1 MTIGGLGAV
10 GAINRFDQKKT
21 DAKEGVDLK
30 SSSSAS
36 ISSSDSSS
44 VAPRS
49 SSVSKEKAKDFS
61 RVLDETEKESKS
73 LESNETLAGASSVQT
88 QSAPV
93 DRSKPTTERPEITP
107 GRVSPEATSAV
118 KTDSKPEIA
127 ATPSTTTSSIE
138 EAISEI
144 AASLEE
150 TADTELSMRHLSMR
164 DFLTK
169 MKDEFGI
176 EPKSIVEAFAKLDQ
190 TALMAPPDQTA
201 EAVLSQ
207 LNLKP
212 EQLPKAER
220 FYQEMLS
227 QTGESALNETLA
239 GVGAGITLNVLSE
252 QDVAM
257 QRLQQSIVNLNDSFA
272 RRDEAPV
279 QAEVTPGQQ
288 PSLALVE
295 PQVDSVESKP
305 EEKSSDSK
313 FASIGAALSA
323 AAASLTSAN
332 SAGAN
337 NSDSN
342 SPKQDSSKPRE
353 LNTIE
358 AALAS
363 SGFSVPTAEAKATP
377 TMAGTSTAL
386 ASAMAGQTDGSTA
399 TNAQDL
405 VRHAQILV
413 KQGGGEMKMQLKPEG
428 IGEVTLKVA
437 VKDGQVAIQMMT
449 ESDSAKK
456 LLESNLDDLK
466 TSLAQN
472 KLHIDAVKI
481 EVGGEMAKQ
490 RFEQSQQDASRE
502 QARQMAQDFMG
513 QFRQDRE
520 GFRHGFSD
528 SSAFKNYQQPRRNPL
543 PEIEPVV
550 ASSVSA
556 QKTAGERRLNLVA

>member
-10 GAINRFDQKKT
+10 GAINRFDQKKA

-30 SSSSAS
+30 SSSAS
-36 ISSSDSSS
+36 SVLSS
-44 VAPRS
+44 VAPKKSSAPRS
-49 SSVSKEKAKDFS
+49 SNVSNENTKDFS
-61 RVLDETEKESKS
+61 RVLDETEKESS
-73 LESNETLAGASSVQT
+73 NRDANESLAGASAVAP
-88 QSAPV
+88 QSAPA
-93 DRSKPTTERPEITP
+93 DRTKTSPDRPTVTP
-107 GRVSPEATSAV
+107 GNTPVSKADAGTN
-118 KTDSKPEIA
+118 TKPEVK
-127 ATPSTTTSSIE
+127 ATPATITSIE
-138 EAISEI
+138 ESISEI

-164 DFLTK
+164 DLLAK
-169 MKDEFGI
+169 MKDEFGV
-176 EPKSIVEAFAKLDQ
+176 EPKSIVEAFANLDQ
-190 TALMAPPDQTA
+190 AALMAPPDQTA

-220 FYQEMLS
+220 FYQEMLNH
-227 QTGESALNETLA
+227 TGESALNETLA
-239 GVGAGITLNVLSE
+239 GVGAGISLNVLSE

-257 QRLQQSIVNLNDSFA
+257 ERLQQSIVNLNDSFA
-272 RRDEAPV
+272 RRDEAAAVATPV
-279 QAEVTPGQQ
+279 AM
-288 PSLALVE
+288 AE
-295 PQVDSVESKP
+295 PQVDAPDTKP
-305 EEKSSDSK
+305 EDKSSESK
-313 FASIGAALSA
+313 FASIGAALTA
-323 AAASLTSAN
+323 AAASLSSSN
-332 SAGAN
+332 SAGAGN
-337 NSDSN
+337 QDSN
-342 SPKQDSSKPRE
+342 SSQQDSQKPRE
-353 LNTIE
+353 FSSIE
-358 AALAS
+358 SALAS
-363 SGFSVPTAEAKATP
+363 TGFSVPTNEVKATP
-377 TMAGTSTAL
+377 LMAGTSTAL
-386 ASAMAGQTDGSTA
+386 ASAIAGQGDATP

-428 IGEVTLKVA
+428 VGEVTLKVA

-449 ESDSAKK
+449 ENDSAKK

-466 TSLAQN
+466 TSLAQH
-472 KLHIDAVKI
+472 KLHVDAVKI

-520 GFRHGFSD
+520 GFRQGFSD
-528 SSAFKNYQQPRRNPL
+528 SSAFKNYQNSRRNPL

-556 QKTAGERRLNLVA
+556 QKTSGERRLNLVA